1 MKVGVITG
9 YYSENSGTLLQA
21 YSIGRVIEK
30 MGHEVVYINTK
41 NKYSSHSIKLMLGRF
56 VKESLRGKMKNAK
69 AAIVKYMNFSK
80 SIKMYNVISLE
91 EAKSYGIEKFVIGSD
106 TVWNLEDKYFREA
119 HVQYWPIIE
128 GIETISY
135 AAAVGNCK
143 LSTMERYAYTK
154 QCLNSMKYI
163 AVRDNYSKSVIQELT
178 DKKVEVVCDPTI
190 LIETKELEKFKRVL
204 DVENKYIL
212 VYIFEELEPAIIDEI
227 VKYAKQNELRI
238 ISLGKSFK
246 WCDEQVVISVE
257 NFVSYYSQA
266 AFVITNTFH
275 GNVFSILFNRQF
287 ICAPCEKKKVIELLA
302 EMGLEERRI
311 STKDD
316 FINAVNE
323 QIDYVNVN
331 NIIYGVRE
339 KSREYLENALNS

>member
-30 MGHEVVYINTK
+30 MGYEVVYINTK

-56 VKESLRGKMKNAK
+56 IKESLRGKLKNAK
-69 AAIVKYMNFSK
+69 AAIIKYKNFSE
-80 SIKMYNVISLE
+80 SIKMYNVISIE
-91 EAKSYGIEKFVIGSD
+91 EAKEYGIEKFVIGSD

-119 HVQYWPIIE
+119 HVQYWPIVE

-135 AAAVGNCK
+135 AAAVGNSK
-143 LSTMERYAYTK
+143 VSTMEKYAYTK
-154 QCLNSMKYI
+154 ECLNNMKCI
-163 AVRDNYSKSVIQELT
+163 AVRDNYSKSVIQKLT
-178 DKKVEVVCDPTI
+178 DKAVEVVCDPTI
-190 LIETKELEKFKRVL
+190 LIETEELEKFKRVL
-204 DVENKYIL
+204 DIANKYIL
-212 VYIFEELEPAIIDEI
+212 IYIFEELESSLVDEI
-227 VKYAKQNELRI
+227 VKYAKQNKLQI
-238 ISLGKSFK
+238 ISLGKSFR
-246 WCDEQVVISVE
+246 WCDEQVIISVE

-302 EMGLEERRI
+302 EMGLEQRRI

-316 FINAVNE
+316 FVNTSNE
-323 QIDYVNVN
+323 QIEYTNVN
-331 NIIYGVRE
+331 NKIQGVRE
-339 KSREYLENALNS
+339 KSKSYLDKALNS